1 MSSAK
6 PKKSL
11 ATARTAGSSSQP
23 CTERSGWKWRSARA
37 AESAPKLRTAREER
51 RERGEGV
58 EVSGGERA
66 AAGAA
71 GEREGVDVAG
81 VVEEE
86 EAGAGQRGVRGHV
99 GDADVVV
106 WGADVGDELEN
117 MCPVCPRHRVNT
129 GQHVPCRMK
138 TTKIRVRC

>member
-1 MSSAK
+1 M
-6 PKKSL
+6 
-11 ATARTAGSSSQP
+11 
-23 CTERSGWKWRSARA
+23 
-37 AESAPKLRTAREER
+37 
-51 RERGEGV
+51 
-58 EVSGGERA
+58 
-66 AAGAA
+66 
-71 GEREGVDVAG
+71 DVAG

-129 GQHVPCRMK
+129 GQHVPCQMK
-138 TTKIRVRC
+138 TTKISQVLKVNGFGSWGTGTGRFCS

>member
-1 MSSAK
+1 V
-6 PKKSL
+6 
-11 ATARTAGSSSQP
+11 
-23 CTERSGWKWRSARA
+23 
-37 AESAPKLRTAREER
+37 
-51 RERGEGV
+51 GV
-58 EVSGGERA
+58 ERAGRGAGAEDEDGAGG

-86 EAGAGQRGVRGHV
+86 EAGADQWVARSARGHV

-106 WGADVGDELEN
+106 RGADVRDKLEN

-129 GQHVPCRMK
+129 GQHVPCQMK